1 MSTNSKLNM
10 NIFADHI
17 IALAQENHFPI
28 TNLHLQ
34 KFMYFTLKLAKEEKL
49 IDEQILK
56 EMYNQPFE
64 VWTFGPVVRQQYLRF
79 KRFASE
85 FIIGSFQ
92 QNPNLTLLN
101 PIILELLTVDV
112 FTLVDISTRL
122 PFWVQNHDKIKN
134 GISEIEYSFDDI

>member
-1 MSTNSKLNM
+1 MSTKSNLNM

-17 IALAQENHFPI
+17 IAVAKENHFPI

-34 KFMYFTLKLAKEEKL
+34 KFMYFTLKLAKEEKF
-49 IDEQILK
+49 IDEEVLR
-56 EMYNQPFE
+56 EMYDEQFE
-64 VWTFGPVVRQQYLRF
+64 VWTYGPVIRQQYLRF

-101 PIILELLTVDV
+101 PIILELLTVDI
-112 FTLVDISTRL
+112 FTLVDISIRL
-122 PFWVQNHDKIKN
+122 PFWVKNHDKIKDD
-134 GISEIEYSFDDI
+134 ISNIKYNFDDI

>member
-1 MSTNSKLNM
+1 MSTKSNLNM

-17 IALAQENHFPI
+17 IAVAKENHFPI

-34 KFMYFTLKLAKEEKL
+34 KFMYFTLKLAKEEKFIDKEVL
-49 IDEQILK
+49 REMYDEQ
-56 EMYNQPFE
+56 FE
-64 VWTFGPVVRQQYLRF
+64 VWTYGPVVRQQYLRF

-101 PIILELLTVDV
+101 PIILELLTVDI
-112 FTLVDISTRL
+112 FTLVDISIRL
-122 PFWVQNHDKIKN
+122 PFWVKNHDKIKD
-134 GISEIEYSFDDI
+134 GISDIKYNFDDI

>member
-1 MSTNSKLNM
+1 M

-17 IALAQENHFPI
+17 IAVAKENHFPI

-34 KFMYFTLKLAKEEKL
+34 KFMYFTLKLAKEEKF
-49 IDEQILK
+49 IDEEVLR
-56 EMYNQPFE
+56 EMYDEQFE
-64 VWTFGPVVRQQYLRF
+64 VWTYGPVVRQQYLRF

-101 PIILELLTVDV
+101 PTILELLTVDI
-112 FTLVDISTRL
+112 FTLVDISIRL
-122 PFWVQNHDKIKN
+122 PFWVKNHDKIKD
-134 GISEIEYSFDDI
+134 GISDIKYNFDDI

>member
-1 MSTNSKLNM
+1 MSTKSNLNM

-17 IALAQENHFPI
+17 IAVAKENHFPI

-34 KFMYFTLKLAKEEKL
+34 KFMYFTLKLAKEEKF
-49 IDEQILK
+49 IDEEVLR
-56 EMYNQPFE
+56 EMYDEQFE
-64 VWTFGPVVRQQYLRF
+64 VWTYGPVIRQQYLRF

-101 PIILELLTVDV
+101 PIILELLTVDI
-112 FTLVDISTRL
+112 FTLVDISIRL
-122 PFWVQNHDKIKN
+122 PFWVKNHDKIKD
-134 GISEIEYSFDDI
+134 GISNIKYNFDDI

>member
-1 MSTNSKLNM
+1 MSTKSNLNM

-17 IALAQENHFPI
+17 IAVAKENHFPI

-34 KFMYFTLKLAKEEKL
+34 KFMYFTLKLAKEEKF
-49 IDEQILK
+49 IDEEVLR
-56 EMYNQPFE
+56 EMYDEQFE
-64 VWTFGPVVRQQYLRF
+64 VWTYGPVVRQQYLRF

-101 PIILELLTVDV
+101 PTILELLTVDI
-112 FTLVDISTRL
+112 FTLVDISIRL
-122 PFWVQNHDKIKN
+122 PFWVKNHDKIKD
-134 GISEIEYSFDDI
+134 GISDIKYNFDDI

>member
-1 MSTNSKLNM
+1 MSTKSNLNM

-17 IALAQENHFPI
+17 IAVAKENHFPI

-101 PIILELLTVDV
+101 PIILELLTVYV

>member
-34 KFMYFTLKLAKEEKL
+34 KFMYFTLKLAKEETLLDEELLRKMY
-49 IDEQILK
+49 DEQ
-56 EMYNQPFE
+56 FE
-64 VWTFGPVVRQQYLRF
+64 VWTYGPVVRRQYSRF

-85 FIIGSFQ
+85 FILGDFEK
-92 QNPNLTLLN
+92 NTTLTPLN
-101 PIILELLTVDV
+101 PIILELFQVNV
-112 FTLVDISTRL
+112 FTLVELSTRI
-122 PFWVQNHDKIKN
+122 PFWIENHDKIKD
-134 GISEIEYSFDDI
+134 GISDIKYDFDDI

>member
-1 MSTNSKLNM
+1 MSTKSNLNM

-17 IALAQENHFPI
+17 IAVAKENHFPI

-34 KFMYFTLKLAKEEKL
+34 KFMYFTLKLAKEEKF
-49 IDEQILK
+49 IDEEVLR
-56 EMYNQPFE
+56 EMYDEQFE
-64 VWTFGPVVRQQYLRF
+64 VWTYGPVVRQQYLRF

-101 PIILELLTVDV
+101 PIILELLTVDI
-112 FTLVDISTRL
+112 FTLVDISIRL
-122 PFWVQNHDKIKN
+122 PFWVKNHDKIKD
-134 GISEIEYSFDDI
+134 GISDIKYNFDDI

>member
-1 MSTNSKLNM
+1 M

-17 IALAQENHFPI
+17 IAVAKENHFPI

-34 KFMYFTLKLAKEEKL
+34 KFMYFTLKLAKEEKFIDKEVL
-49 IDEQILK
+49 REMYDEQ
-56 EMYNQPFE
+56 FE
-64 VWTFGPVVRQQYLRF
+64 VWTYGPVVRQQYLRF

-101 PIILELLTVDV
+101 PIILELLTVDI
-112 FTLVDISTRL
+112 FTLVDISIRL
-122 PFWVQNHDKIKN
+122 PFWVKNHDKIKD
-134 GISEIEYSFDDI
+134 GISYIKYNFDDI

>member
-1 MSTNSKLNM
+1 
-10 NIFADHI
+10 
-17 IALAQENHFPI
+17 
-28 TNLHLQ
+28 
-34 KFMYFTLKLAKEEKL
+34 MYFTLKLTKEEKL

-85 FIIGSFQ
+85 FILGSFE
-92 QNPNLTLLN
+92 QNSNLTLLN
-101 PIILELLTVDV
+101 PIILELLTVNI

-134 GISEIEYSFDDI
+134 GISEIEYSFDEI

>member
-1 MSTNSKLNM
+1 MSTKSNLNM

-17 IALAQENHFPI
+17 IAVAKENHFPI

>member
-1 MSTNSKLNM
+1 MSTKSNLNM

-17 IALAQENHFPI
+17 IAVAKENHFPI

-34 KFMYFTLKLAKEEKL
+34 KFMYFTLKLTKEEKL

-85 FIIGSFQ
+85 FILGSFE
-92 QNPNLTLLN
+92 QNSNLTLLN
-101 PIILELLTVDV
+101 PIILELLTVNI

-122 PFWVQNHDKIKN
+122 PFWVKNHDKIKD
-134 GISEIEYSFDDI
+134 GISDIKYDFDDI

>member
-1 MSTNSKLNM
+1 M

-17 IALAQENHFPI
+17 IAVAKENHFPI

-34 KFMYFTLKLAKEEKL
+34 KFMYFTLKLAKEEKF
-49 IDEQILK
+49 IDEEVLR
-56 EMYNQPFE
+56 EMYDEQFE
-64 VWTFGPVVRQQYLRF
+64 VWTYGPVVRQQYLRF

-101 PIILELLTVDV
+101 PIILELLTVDI
-112 FTLVDISTRL
+112 FTLVDISIRL
-122 PFWVQNHDKIKN
+122 PFWVKNHDKIKD
-134 GISEIEYSFDDI
+134 GISDIKYNFDDI

>member
-1 MSTNSKLNM
+1 MSTKSTLNM

-17 IALAQENHFPI
+17 IAVAKENKFPI

-34 KFMYFTLKLAKEEKL
+34 KFMYFTLKLTKEEKL

-85 FIIGSFQ
+85 FILGSFE
-92 QNPNLTLLN
+92 QNSNLTLLN
-101 PIILELLTVDV
+101 PIILELLTVNI

-122 PFWVQNHDKIKN
+122 PFWVKNHDKIKD
-134 GISEIEYSFDDI
+134 GISDIKYDFDDI